1 MERLEENEMS
11 DCCTKTK
18 ERSPEQV
25 RALLNRLRRI
35 EGQIRGISG
44 MVEASAYCPDILNQV
59 AAAESAL
66 AAFARELLAS
76 HIKTCV
82 VKDIREGREE
92 VLDELMHTLGRF
104 L

>member
-1 MERLEENEMS
+1 MS
-11 DCCTKTK
+11 ECSKRTK
-18 ERSPEQV
+18 ERSPEEM
-25 RALLNRLRRI
+25 RALLNRLKRI

-66 AAFARELLAS
+66 AAFARELLSS

-82 VKDIREGREE
+82 ASDVREGREE
-92 VLDELMHTLGRF
+92 ALDELIQTLGRF

>member
-1 MERLEENEMS
+1 MS
-11 DCCTKTK
+11 DCCKRTK
-18 ERSPEQV
+18 ERSPEEM
-25 RALLNRLRRI
+25 RALLNRLKRI

-59 AAAESAL
+59 AAVESAL
-66 AAFARELLAS
+66 AAFARELLSS

-82 VKDIREGREE
+82 ASDVREGREE
-92 VLDELMHTLGRF
+92 ALDELIQTLGRF